1 MESQA
6 FGKPNSKQ
14 RKAGIDRL
22 SKFGMMNSIM
32 DLCEQYPAY
41 KFDDIF
47 NWPYSLYFIAVE
59 KNSIANEIRNNLSEQ
74 D

>member
-1 MESQA
+1 
-6 FGKPNSKQ
+6 
-14 RKAGIDRL
+14 
-22 SKFGMMNSIM
+22 MMNSIM